1 MSSET
6 FATITLP
13 ENILIT
19 ETPVGDLKIFYL
31 YDESNIPT
39 PLQSIIN
46 PKKNLYTLSG
56 KDYLPAYVGYTEAS
70 MMIEEK
76 LISKKYDTLSG
87 FFGNNVI
94 IAGLPR
100 KTYTILDMMH
110 FVPKVF
116 TLNYRKNVQNP
127 VKTGT

>member
-1 MSSET
+1 MSTET
-6 FATITLP
+6 FAIINLP
-13 ENILIT
+13 KNILIT

-31 YDESNIPT
+31 YDENNIPT

-56 KDYLPAYVGYTEAS
+56 KDYLPAYVGYNEAS

-76 LISKKYDTLSG
+76 LISKKYDTLTG

-100 KTYTILDMMH
+100 KT
-110 FVPKVF
+110 
-116 TLNYRKNVQNP
+116 
-127 VKTGT
+127 